1 MTFINVYPDLIYIYI
16 YINYNEINRQSNLKS
31 MFSIFIILKWAEFG
45 TGEVDTGFWWGNLK
59 EKDNLE
65 TLRLGGGIILK

>member
-1 MTFINVYPDLIYIYI
+1 
-16 YINYNEINRQSNLKS
+16 